1 VIERFTRTDASTISY
16 RVTVEDPKTWV
27 MPWTADIPFKAT
39 DERMFEFACHE
50 ANYSIANALRGA
62 RTEEKEGR

>member
-1 VIERFTRTDASTISY
+1 VTI
-16 RVTVEDPKTWV
+16 EDPATWV
-27 MPWTADIPFKAT
+27 SPWTADIPFKAT